1 MPGCSS
7 DKAPLNLCVELLLS
21 PGGSSVDVRGLAFGI
36 DLPFLDRR
44 VERKRIDCEMCNWRL
59 NERKEPDAPD
69 GMQLSGR
76 PMKI

>member
-21 PGGSSVDVRGLAFGI
+21 PGGSSADVRGLAFVI

-44 VERKRIDCEMCNWRL
+44 VERKRNDCELCNWRF
-59 NERKEPDAPD
+59 NERKVPDAPD
-69 GMQLSGR
+69 GMQLSVR

>member
-21 PGGSSVDVRGLAFGI
+21 PGGSSADVRGLAFVI

-44 VERKRIDCEMCNWRL
+44 VETKAIDSEMCNWRF
-59 NERKEPDAPD
+59 NERKVPDAPD

>member
-21 PGGSSVDVRGLAFGI
+21 PGGSSADARGLAFVI

-44 VERKRIDCEMCNWRL
+44 VETKA
-59 NERKEPDAPD
+59 K
-69 GMQLSGR
+69 
-76 PMKI
+76 